1 MDDYFI
7 SLAKDSNVE
16 DDDDYENLV
25 MKEIITKEFDLALR
39 KFITEVDGKAIDTRY
54 PVPVVDEKNRNNKI

>member
-1 MDDYFI
+1 MITKYP
-7 SLAKDSNVE
+7 KDSNVE